1 VNGTI
6 DIQDVVVRYGD
17 TTAVDGLS
25 ARLEGG
31 RIHGLLGRNGS
42 GKTSL
47 LSVVAA
53 FRRAEA
59 GTVTLDGRPIYED
72 PIAVG
77 DICFIRGAGDTVG
90 ADYPGDR
97 VGDALDFAAATRRCW
112 DATYTGELL
121 DSFEVS
127 RKKRLGELSRGQR
140 SAVGIT
146 LGLASRAPV
155 TIFDESYLGMD
166 APSRYAFY
174 DLLLAD
180 FAEHP
185 RTFVLSTHLIEE
197 VASLFE
203 EVVIIDNGRL
213 VLHEQADALRAHGA
227 TVTGSLAAVDR
238 FTAGRT
244 VLAEKQLGPTKQ
256 ATIYGVLDE
265 RDRAAARA
273 AGLELGPVGLQELF
287 VHLTAA
293 REDGR

>member
-112 DATYTGELL
+112 DATYAGELL

-203 EVVIIDNGRL
+203 EVLIIDRGRVIL
-213 VLHEQADALRAHGA
+213 QGEADDLRARGATLTGPADAVASFVADLHVLG
-227 TVTGSLAAVDR
+227 DR
-238 FTAGRT
+238 
-244 VLAEKQLGPTKQ
+244 QLGSTRSV
-256 ATIYGVLDE
+256 TVFDELDE
-265 RDRAAARA
+265 GRRCAARD
-273 AGLELGPVGLQELF
+273 AGLEIGPVPLQDLF
-287 VHLTAA
+287 VHLTEPAGST
-293 REDGR
+293 R